1 MALTPPTPSTS
12 RRELTM
18 AGLHIPEHVHESSAP
33 HGGTV
38 LLDARNGQWY
48 AMNGTA
54 RALWSEWRL
63 NGDFDAGVRTVAAR
77 FPPAL
82 GERVRADAG
91 QLADVLVRRG
101 LVTTATPHS
110 EQRPTEAPRTARAD
124 RRASSVTARHDRAAA
139 AVGLLVALCLLRLP
153 FGVTVRA
160 VRAFKSR
167 CPRPATAVEAAQALA
182 LVRRVARLHPGR
194 VACLEL
200 SLAATVRLALAGLDV
215 EWCLGSADDP
225 YRFHAWIEESGHP
238 VILPSDGDLT
248 NFRKVFTV

>member
-1 MALTPPTPSTS
+1 MT
-12 RRELTM
+12 
-18 AGLHIPEHVHESSAP
+18 GFHIPEHVHESSAP

-48 AMNGTA
+48 AMNRTA

-82 GERVRADAG
+82 GERVRADADE
-91 QLADVLVRRG
+91 LADVLVRRG
-101 LVTTATPHS
+101 LVTA
-110 EQRPTEAPRTARAD
+110 APRPDRRPAQAPSEAGTAGRAGTD
-124 RRASSVTARHDRAAA
+124 DRASSAAPRHDRAAA
-139 AVGLLVALCLLRLP
+139 TAALLIALCLLRLP
-153 FGVTVRA
+153 FGVA
-160 VRAFKSR
+160 VRAAAALKSR
-167 CPRPATAVEAAQALA
+167 CPRPATATEAAEAVV

-200 SLAATVRLALAGLDV
+200 SLAATVRLALAGLSV

-225 YRFHAWIEESGHP
+225 YRFHAWVEAAGRP
-238 VILPSDGDLT
+238 VVLPSDGDLT
-248 NFRKVFTV
+248 GFRKVFTV